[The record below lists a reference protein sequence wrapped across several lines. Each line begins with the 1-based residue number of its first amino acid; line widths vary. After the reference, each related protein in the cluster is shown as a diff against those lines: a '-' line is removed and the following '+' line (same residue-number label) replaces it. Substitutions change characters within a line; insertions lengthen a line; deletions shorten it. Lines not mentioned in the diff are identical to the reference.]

1 MSGMR
6 EVLREQAFRDPLTG
20 LYNRRFL
27 REALD
32 LELRRAKRNHLPVAL
47 IMLDVDRFKDF
58 NDTYGHAAGDCL
70 LQAMANSLQVS
81 VRSNDV
87 VCRYGG
93 DEFCVVMPESSR
105 ENAVMWARKRK
116 STARHFSIDWQGK
129 TLVGPTL
136 SMGIAAYPDCSTVD
150 ALFLDGVL
158 RPLLCQGGRSRSG
171 PSRGSSS
178 SRSSPGAA
186 RASQ

>member
-87 VCRYGG
+87 VCRYGNG
-93 DEFCVVMPESSR
+93 NHTSSCPSR
-105 ENAVMWARKRK
+105 R
-116 STARHFSIDWQGK
+116 GK
-129 TLVGPTL
+129 TRSCEL
-136 SMGIAAYPDCSTVD
+136 AAQVHSQAFQYRLAGQDAGGTYP
-150 ALFLDGVL
+150 FDGH
-158 RPLLCQGGRSRSG
+158 SRL
-171 PSRGSSS
+171 P
-178 SRSSPGAA
+178 
-186 RASQ
+186 